1 MSVCADARNQA
12 NHDEWAAD
20 GWPCPVCKGTSTAR
34 RVERRDAVQ
43 QEVLER
49 MRRVETRVTNLLRA
63 IGMVPGAPVPDP
75 QRGVAVYKDGV
86 VHVTAPT
93 VTMADVSVAAV
104 RGSEKGGEVPIVLNN
119 QLWGVIDVPCKEK
132 HRGND

>member
-1 MSVCADARNQA
+1 MRSPLPTPR
-12 NHDEWAAD
+12 EAD
-20 GWPCPVCKGTSTAR
+20 GAAFLRKQYLVM
-34 RVERRDAVQ
+34 E
-43 QEVLER
+43 ELLER
-49 MRRVETRVTNLLRA
+49 VRRLETRNTNLLRA

-75 QRGVAVYKDGV
+75 QRGVAMYKDGV

-104 RGSEKGGEVPIVLNN
+104 RGSEKGGAVPIVLNN